1 MASESKPMDIEEE
14 VDEIEDEIKKPEE
27 GQVAERELN
36 YKREPDAQDLTAPDV
51 FARFR
56 KETLPIFSRKFSN
69 PFKKKKPKKLKIGDL
84 TWDDVK
90 DDMKEQFEKEQVATD
105 DPSEKH
111 QLKHPSSE
119 YDMYK
124 SHEDVSE
131 LIEESLD
138 LEEEGKR
145 DRKKRKRPPTD
156 SLQYSFYKSMLEFNN
171 NIKKLDEKPYDPDEA
186 EDITAGKY
194 TGAKPRS
201 RETGIGSGVFP
212 SKLKPRRGVGR
223 ERVSHPK
230 GVTLPKSKK
239 PNKRRGAMGILGKA
253 MAKLFKDI
261 TDSEAGK
268 IPKKEIIPKKDSKKK
283 EPKPKRMGVKV
294 SETNLPAKIGA
305 GKRVAGG
312 KFQAARRQALN
323 AQTSTNQLSSDD
335 EQGVAT
341 PTKKPAKRTAGG
353 MPWWAQRVV
362 DNLASGHSVK
372 PKDEPKPKLPKVDP
386 KSGKSKYKPKRR
398 NIRGKLPEKYNKP
411 SQAGTDWSGKIT
423 TDKKG
428 KQKIRKG
435 LFFEY

>member
-1 MASESKPMDIEEE
+1 MDIEEE
-14 VDEIEDEIKKPEE
+14 VDEIEDEVKKPEE

-51 FARFR
+51 FASYR

-124 SHEDVSE
+124 SLVKFH
-131 LIEESLD
+131 
-138 LEEEGKR
+138 
-145 DRKKRKRPPTD
+145 
-156 SLQYSFYKSMLEFNN
+156 N
-171 NIKKLDEKPYDPDEA
+171 NIKKLDEKPYDPDE
-186 EDITAGKY
+186 EDAIAAGKY
-194 TGAKPRS
+194 TGARPRS

-294 SETNLPAKIGA
+294 SETNLPAKR
-305 GKRVAGG
+305 KRVAGG

-353 MPWWAQRVV
+353 MPWWAQRIV

-386 KSGKSKYKPKRR
+386 KSGKSKYKPKKR